1 LAARYR
7 IKGEVGRGAMG
18 KVYLACDALLERD
31 IALKELVAPHYLSEE
46 ERAEVRER
54 FRGEAQAAAGLTH
67 PHIVTV
73 HDILMVDDRQF
84 IVMEYLEGKTL
95 RQILNERIFSP
106 EELLSIAP
114 MMSEALSYAHDRGV
128 IHRDIKPDNIFV
140 LESGNIKVADFGIA
154 KMLKVSDKSHT
165 GVIMGTPNYISPE
178 LVKGIPYDHRVD
190 IFSLGVTM
198 YELLTA
204 RRPFDAENDYAI
216 IYKIGSEDPLP
227 LNEIRPDIPEG
238 LVRIIHHALQKD
250 PGARYPDMKGL
261 REDLMNVRA
270 NLGMST
276 VRKERPFDKEEA
288 LQSEL
293 ERAKEL
299 DAEGPSGDGGS
310 AESDFQR
317 DREWRQLIA
326 QVYHKGEDQ
335 KDAALSRS
343 QRSSWE
349 ELEAMTRGE
358 KIPDHSRQAASR
370 LTASGAAQAEP
381 YQVRLARSAGPGAA
395 ASELRPAVQS
405 REVNRPID
413 PAGTMR
419 WSIVAIAAGLMV
431 IISMMLPWIGN
442 TLNLSRV
449 LYGITFPEGMALTI
463 LTVLVLCADGLLLL
477 GIGKSETWTR
487 LMKDLAW
494 LSVLMV
500 LLFLGLRIFGGI
512 GYQKVPD
519 VKAMDYFK
527 GIGSGL
533 WLALSGSLLICIA
546 SLQIRKAGV

>member
-1 LAARYR
+1 
-7 IKGEVGRGAMG
+7 MG
-18 KVYLACDALLERD
+18 KVYLAYDALLERD

-46 ERAEVRER
+46 ERAEVRDR

-67 PHIVTV
+67 PHIITV

-114 MMSEALSYAHDRGV
+114 MMSEALQYAHERGV

-140 LESGNIKVADFGIA
+140 LENGNIKVADFGIA

-165 GVIMGTPNYISPE
+165 GVIMGTPNYIAPE

-204 RRPFDAENDYAI
+204 KRPFDAENDYAI

-227 LNEIRPDIPEG
+227 LNEIRPDISDG
-238 LVRIIHHALQKD
+238 LVRIIHHTLQKE
-250 PGARYPDMKGL
+250 PTARYADMKAL
-261 REDLMNVRA
+261 SEDLMDVRA

-276 VRKERPFDKEEA
+276 VKKERPFDKEEA

-299 DAEGPSGDGGS
+299 DTAGESGGGS

-326 QVYHKGEDQ
+326 QVYHKEDDQ
-335 KDAALSRS
+335 KDVALSRS
-343 QRSSWE
+343 TRSSWE

-358 KIPDHSRQAASR
+358 KIPGRNHQ
-370 LTASGAAQAEP
+370 ASGRLPGSGAPQPEP
-381 YQVRLARSAGPGAA
+381 YQVRMARPAGPSAA
-395 ASELRPAVQS
+395 ATAVAGASPQLRAAD
-405 REVNRPID
+405 RPID
-413 PAGTMR
+413 PVGTMR
-419 WSIVAIAAGLMV
+419 WSIVAITAGLL
-431 IISMMLPWIGN
+431 IIVSTMLPWIRN
-442 TLNLSRV
+442 SLNNSRA
-449 LYGITFPEGMALTI
+449 LYGITFPEGIALTV

-477 GIGKSETWTR
+477 GIGKSEIWTR

-494 LSVLMV
+494 LSLLMV
-500 LLFLGLRIFGGI
+500 LLFIGLRIFGGI
-512 GYQKVPD
+512 GYQKTPD
-519 VKAMDYFK
+519 IRVIDYLK
-527 GIGSGL
+527 GTGSGL

-546 SLQIRKAGV
+546 SLRVRKAAV